1 MAKEPIE
8 GDVMSRP
15 PRRMDKVLVSNTLL
29 GYAYLFPG
37 QVQALGCVLSYCY
50 VFWSHGISIRD
61 LWMSALV
68 SWKRDGEVFY
78 SNGLSFSVEE
88 QMYIG
93 RQATSAWQMGI
104 VFGQF
109 FNIWSARTRRTSVY
123 RQGVCSNRFLI
134 LALAVEVIL
143 IACFVYVPGLN
154 ELLGGAPIPWQCWTV
169 VAAVGVSIFA
179 YNEGRKYCIRA
190 YPESRVVHYLKW

>member
-1 MAKEPIE
+1 MWSPCPIPRNQFAEVWSIIINFCFGWPVGITALQILTIDLGTEILPGISMAKEPIE

-37 QVQALGCVLSYCY
+37 QVQALGCVLSYCF

-104 VFGQF
+104 VFGQVGRGQSVF
-109 FNIWSARTRRTSVY
+109 FEN
-123 RQGVCSNRFLI
+123 
-134 LALAVEVIL
+134 
-143 IACFVYVPGLN
+143 
-154 ELLGGAPIPWQCWTV
+154 
-169 VAAVGVSIFA
+169 
-179 YNEGRKYCIRA
+179 
-190 YPESRVVHYLKW
+190 LKI